1 METLEDRS
9 RKANISL
16 LSEIIKEILS
26 RLPVKSI
33 LRFKSVSKPWL
44 SCISDPT
51 FTKLHLTRASA
62 AHRTA
67 LFISAYDDSTRK
79 LHLLSAPHDGGPV
92 THLMTLDNACSTDFT
107 EAEHLNGLV
116 LFTSMKPF
124 SDYDHAQVFVIN
136 PSTHSIFKLSY
147 PDFLINVKG
156 VVRYSFAFNECTN
169 EHKILMMRIFFEPTI
184 TEIMIFSLSNYS
196 WRKISPIAMD
206 HPVGCLPGHL
216 TLTRGSVCV
225 NSVINSTM
233 LSSSSL
239 NILRFDLRTEKL
251 SIFSTPI
258 VPRNQCILKI
268 NGCVGV
274 VCRDHV
280 VESNKMHIWILYD
293 FETRVWVQE
302 FITFPESLIKLTG
315 PILFPLEVNMDEII
329 FYTSKVAGNVMSV
342 PIYNLTKR
350 CFKSLEFTLGHQF
363 SCPKTVKFNQIKY
376 YVESMVPL

>member
-9 RKANISL
+9 RKAKISL
-16 LSEIIKEILS
+16 PSEIIEEILS

-44 SCISDPT
+44 SRISDPS

-79 LHLLSAPHDGGPV
+79 RHLLSAAHDGGPV
-92 THLMTLDNACSTDFT
+92 THLMTLDDACSTDIT

-116 LFTSMKPF
+116 LFTCMKPF
-124 SDYDHAQVFVIN
+124 SDYDHAEVFVLN
-136 PSTHSIFKLSY
+136 PSTHNIFKLFY
-147 PDFLINVKG
+147 PDFLINGKG
-156 VVRYSFAFNECTN
+156 RVRYSFAFNECTN
-169 EHKILMMRIFFEPTI
+169 EHKILMMRKFSEPKK

-196 WRKISPIAMD
+196 WRKISPMAVK

-216 TLTRGSVCV
+216 TLTRGS
-225 NSVINSTM
+225 
-233 LSSSSL
+233 
-239 NILRFDLRTEKL
+239 KL

-258 VPRNQCILKI
+258 VPKIQRILKI
-268 NGCVGV
+268 NGRVAV

-293 FETRVWVQE
+293 YETHVWVQE

-315 PILFPLEVNMDEII
+315 PIFFPLEVNMDEII
-329 FYTSKVAGNVMSV
+329 FSTSKVSGNVMSV
-342 PIYNLTKR
+342 PIYNLKRR

>member
-9 RKANISL
+9 RMAKISL
-16 LSEIIKEILS
+16 PGEIIEEILF

-44 SCISDPT
+44 SRISDPS

-62 AHRTA
+62 AHRIA

-79 LHLLSAPHDGGPV
+79 RHLLSAAHDGGPV
-92 THLMTLDNACSTDFT
+92 THLMTLDDACSTDIT

-116 LFTSMKPF
+116 LFTCMKPY
-124 SDYDHAQVFVIN
+124 SDYDHAQVFVLN

-147 PDFLINVKG
+147 PDFLINGKG
-156 VVRYSFAFNECTN
+156 RVRYSFAFNECTN
-169 EHKILMMRIFFEPTI
+169 EHKILMMRKLSEPKK

-196 WRKISPIAMD
+196 WRKISPAAVE

-225 NSVINSTM
+225 DSVVHSTM

-268 NGCVGV
+268 NGRVGV
-274 VCRDHV
+274 VCHDHL
-280 VESNKMHIWILYD
+280 VESNKMHMWILYD
-293 FETRVWVQE
+293 YETSVWVQE
-302 FITFPESLIKLTG
+302 FIRFPESLIKLTG
-315 PILFPLEVNMDEII
+315 PILFPLEVNMYEII
-329 FYTSKVAGNVMSV
+329 FSTSKVSGNVMSV
-342 PIYNLTKR
+342 PIYNLKRR

-363 SCPKTVKFNQIKY
+363 PCPKTMKLNQIKY

>member
-16 LSEIIKEILS
+16 PSEIIKEILS

-67 LFISAYDDSTRK
+67 LFISAYDDSTHK
-79 LHLLSAPHDGGPV
+79 LHLLSAAHDGGPV

-258 VPRNQCILKI
+258 ELF
-268 NGCVGV
+268 V
-274 VCRDHV
+274 VNRDHV